1 MYHVPCGA
9 TGLWATTVAFGA
21 THAREAV
28 SGGIL
33 DATSVG
39 ALLESSLT
47 VADRHTVFSRAEVG
61 RMPAHHLHAHEYS
74 LSLFPLGKVQVGYV
88 RHLRVAKG
96 VVPGIGG
103 SLALS
108 VLSPELAPRYYG
120 RVAPSAAVFFNIRPA
135 RHAM

>member
-1 MYHVPCGA
+1 
-9 TGLWATTVAFGA
+9 
-21 THAREAV
+21 
-28 SGGIL
+28 
-33 DATSVG
+33 
-39 ALLESSLT
+39 
-47 VADRHTVFSRAEVG
+47 
-61 RMPAHHLHAHEYS
+61 MPAHHLHAHEYS

-103 SLALS
+103 SLSLS

-135 RHAM
+135 RHVM